1 MYLSR
6 CQINPARRGAR
17 KLLGSPHA
25 LHAAVLSAFHE
36 ASGTPE
42 SRILWRL
49 DSAPTSHW
57 LYLVSAQRP
66 DLTHVIEQA
75 GWPTTQDWVTRDYS
89 PLLDRLDSG
98 QVWQFRLTA
107 NPTHAVSQESG
118 DRSKRLA
125 HVTASQQWEWLWSRG
140 PGLGVDLGPSADQ
153 GTASVVGRESLTFR
167 RGSGRVTVAR
177 ATFEGRLTVVNAS
190 LLQTALVKGVG
201 PAKAY
206 GCGLLT
212 LAPVH
217 A

>member
-25 LHAAVLSAFHE
+25 LHAAVLSAFHQE
-36 ASGTPE
+36 STASG
-42 SRILWRL
+42 SRVLWRL
-49 DSAPTSHW
+49 DSAPPSHW

-75 GWPTTQDWVTRDYS
+75 GWPTTQEWITRDYS
-89 PLLDRLDSG
+89 PLLQRLSSG
-98 QVWQFRLTA
+98 QVWHFRLTA
-107 NPTHAVSQESG
+107 NPTHAVRQESG

-125 HVTASQQWEWLWSRG
+125 HVTAAQQWAWLWSRG
-140 PGLGVDLGPSADQ
+140 PSLGVDLGSSAEE
-153 GTASVVGRESLTFR
+153 GTGSLVGRESLTFR
-167 RGSGRVTVAR
+167 RGSGRVTIAR
-177 ATFEGRLTVVNAS
+177 ATFEGQLTVKNAS
-190 LLQTALVKGVG
+190 LLQKALVGGVG